1 MISNTIALSSD
12 GSGMEAAL
20 QEAENIAMSAGLTG
34 DQALQLRLIAE
45 EMGEDVKLVNPAYET
60 AMGLRE
66 LLAERG
72 LEASPKTAPQ
82 KHEFYVSDAA
92 ERFLTFAKAVL
103 SCDISSTDVV
113 DIERY

>member
-1 MISNTIALSSD
+1 MDQILLIEDDRYLS
-12 GSGMEAAL
+12 
-20 QEAENIAMSAGLTG
+20 
-34 DQALQLRLIAE
+34 
-45 EMGEDVKLVNPAYET
+45 
-60 AMGLRE
+60 MGLRE